1 MKNNCCLSIAFFLSG
16 FSALL
21 FQVSWQRL
29 LTVNFGIGCDSIT
42 TIVSIY
48 MFGLGLGG
56 LAGGIFAGGLK
67 RPVLAYITCELSIGL
82 MGLASPFLLLNAQI
96 PPAAILTL
104 LIVPTL
110 LMGMTLPLLI
120 EHMSRIKS
128 DYLSAVSMLYCANT
142 LGAGFGALFGAYALI
157 SLGGLDTAIFFAS
170 GINFVLALFVFFFF
184 SRSGADEVQSQK
196 EAEGDVM
203 NQFDASECLG
213 SIAYFCAFLAGFLA
227 IAYEMVWFR
236 TNELLV
242 KASPYAFATTLGLY
256 LFGLA
261 SGSFI
266 LNKISERKK
275 IKSEKTFFLLQA
287 CICLYVIF
295 SFYALFVGSNTVF
308 AQVISQSF
316 GTILHPP
323 IEIKTSSPLSIF
335 SSFDFLLW
343 PSYFLLVPTMLM
355 GASFPL
361 VSSLARGKGVSESR
375 AVGLTYFFNVMGNV
389 SGGIITG
396 LFLLDA
402 FGAASTILLLSA
414 LSLPFILL
422 CILGFSRKRT
432 RVALTGLL
440 FITTIIVCT
449 GFPTS
454 SQFAQALHVPP
465 GKDCQVF
472 VQEGKDATV
481 VTYVK
486 DGRVWNYINGL
497 PHGGR
502 LNYTHGYYARAI
514 EGLAYAG
521 SAEKILVI
529 GYGTGAIVEAVL
541 KCPDVKEVTLVELS
555 KSVMQNL
562 RKVPMF
568 REMLKNERIKV
579 VIEDG
584 RRFLNTTDTKYD
596 AIMMDPV
603 RSTTAYSNNI
613 YSQEFFLLAKAHLKP
628 RGTIMVWLDNQME
641 LPKTIISV
649 FEHARLYWACCVASS
664 EPLVENKER
673 RELMMQSFSSS
684 DRDAIK
690 KSEGYSCD
698 RAFIEHYTQGHGII
712 RDLKPRTEYY
722 LGLLWGKPKSTVSQ
736 Y

>member
-21 FQVSWQRL
+21 FQVAWQRL
-29 LTVNFGIGCDSIT
+29 LTVNYGIGCDSIT
-42 TIVSIY
+42 IIVSIY

-56 LAGGIFAGGLK
+56 LCGGVFARGLK
-67 RPVLAYITCELSIGL
+67 YPVLAYIACELSIGL
-82 MGLASPFLLLNAQI
+82 IGLASPFLLLNAQI
-96 PPAAILTL
+96 PQAAIFAF

-110 LMGMTLPLLI
+110 LMGMTLPFLI

-128 DYLSAVSMLYCANT
+128 EYLSSVSMLYCANT
-142 LGAGFGALFGAYALI
+142 LGAGFGAIIGAYVLI

-170 GINFVLALFVFFFF
+170 GINLILALLVLFFLN
-184 SRSGADEVQSQK
+184 RSSDDAVQSQK
-196 EAEGDVM
+196 TAASDM
-203 NQFDASECLG
+203 INQSDANERLG
-213 SIAYFCAFLAGFLA
+213 NVAYLCAFLAGFLA
-227 IAYEMVWFR
+227 IAYEIVWFR

-261 SGSFI
+261 IGSYS
-266 LNKISERKK
+266 LYKISGRKK
-275 IKSEKTFFLLQA
+275 FDRKKTFFMLQA
-287 CICLYVIF
+287 GICFYVVF
-295 SFYALFVGSNTVF
+295 SFYGLYAGRETVF
-308 AQVISQSF
+308 AQFISQSF
-316 GTILHPP
+316 ATILHPP
-323 IEIKTSSPLSIF
+323 VEMKASSPLSLF
-335 SSFDFLLW
+335 GACDFVLW
-343 PSYFLLVPTMLM
+343 PAFFLFIPTILM

-361 VSSLARGKGVSESR
+361 VSDLARGEGVNQSR
-375 AVGLTYFFNVMGNV
+375 AVGLTYFFNIMGNV
-389 SGGIITG
+389 AGGIVTG
-396 LFLLDA
+396 LFFLDA
-402 FGAASTILLLSA
+402 FGAATTILLLSA

-422 CILGFSRKRT
+422 WTLGFSGRST
-432 RVALTGLL
+432 RVALTGSL
-440 FITTIIVCT
+440 FALTVILCT
-449 GFPTS
+449 SFPSS

-486 DGRVWNYINGL
+486 DGMVWNYINGL

-541 KCPDVKEVTLVELS
+541 KSSEVKEVTIVELS

-568 REMLKNERIKV
+568 QELLKDKRIKT

-596 AIMMDPV
+596 AILMDPV

-613 YSQEFFLLAKAHLKP
+613 YSEEFFRLVKTHLKP

-673 RELMMQSFSSS
+673 RELMMQSFSAE
-684 DRDAIK
+684 DRQAIG

-722 LGLLWGKPKSTVSQ
+722 LGLLWGKPKSSVSQ